1 MSITFDPKKQS
12 FILET
17 RETSYQMMVDEKGYL
32 LHLHYGAKVDGLSD
46 HLLTFKDHGFSVN
59 PYSAGEDRTYT
70 LDALPQEFPFQ
81 GSGDFRSPAFMVK
94 DATGTIGCDLH
105 YAGYTIETGKYALPG
120 LPAVYAL
127 DSDEDVQTLT
137 IELKEERLGLSVKL
151 LYGVLPE
158 KDIITRSAIVEHC
171 GDAPVSVEKFQT
183 AVLDFQYGT
192 YDLLVFHGQHGYER
206 QLQRTKVGHTRQAV
220 GSTRGYSSHQYN
232 PFVILAEQST
242 SEGAGRCWSMQF
254 VYSGSFLAEA
264 EKDQFSQTRLQMGL
278 TEEGLSYELLPG
290 ERLVAPEVI
299 LSFSG
304 SGFGKLSRN
313 HHRVI
318 RENVCRGVW
327 KDRPRPVLINSWEA
341 FLFDFDGDR
350 LLNFAEEARDLGIDM
365 MVLDDGWF
373 GSRDDDNQALGD
385 WFVNEEKLGG
395 TLGELSAAI
404 HNLPMKF
411 GLWVEPE
418 MVSENSRLYEAH
430 PDWAL
435 SIPGKKPTRG
445 RNQLVLDYS
454 RKEVVD
460 SIFDAI
466 CKVLDS
472 AEVDYLKWD
481 ANRSISDIHS
491 ETTLPGKLLYD
502 YMLGLY
508 DFLERLTQRYPN
520 MLIEGCSGGG
530 GRFDAGMLYY
540 TPQIWCSDNTD
551 AVDRLYIQYGTSFG
565 YPTSAVGAHVS
576 VCPNQQNGKITP
588 FETRATVAMAGTFGY
603 ELDPSELTEEEK
615 AAVREQIARFK
626 QYATLIQQGDYYRL
640 SSPFTDKVTAWAIHA
655 RDRSESLVSV
665 VYFPI
670 RGIAGNAPTRYLR
683 VGGLDPDALYVVGD
697 TGLTLSGSMLGE
709 VGFPL
714 PVPQFD
720 YQSLQYYLKRV

>member
-12 FILET
+12 FVLET
-17 RETSYQMMVDEKGYL
+17 RNTSYQMKVDDKAYL

-46 HLLTFKDHGFSVN
+46 HLLTFKDHGFSAV
-59 PYSAGEDRTYT
+59 PDAAGEDRTYS

-81 GSGDFRSPAFMVK
+81 GSGDFRSPALIVK
-94 DATGTIGCDLH
+94 DANGVLGCDLH
-105 YAGYTIETGKYALPG
+105 YAGHSIEDGKYALPG
-120 LPAVYAL
+120 LPAVYAGE
-127 DSDEDVQTLT
+127 EDGAQTLV
-137 IELKEERLGLSVKL
+137 IELVDARLSLSVDL
-151 LYGVLPE
+151 YYGVLPE
-158 KDIITRSAIVEHC
+158 KDVITRSVIVRNC
-171 GDAPVSVEKFQT
+171 GDAPVSVEKLQT
-183 AVLDFQYGT
+183 AVLDFLYGN

-206 QLQRTKVGHTRQAV
+206 QLQRVPVGHTRQAV
-220 GSTRGYSSHQYN
+220 GSSRGYSSHQYN
-232 PFVILAEQST
+232 PFVILSDRTTTET
-242 SEGAGRCWSMQF
+242 SGRCWSMQF
-254 VYSGSFLAEA
+254 VYSGGFLAEA

-278 TEEGLSYELLPG
+278 MEEGLSYELLPG
-290 ERLVAPEVI
+290 EQLVAPEVI

-304 SGFGKLSRN
+304 SGFGTLSRN
-313 HHRVI
+313 HHRVL
-318 RENVCRGVW
+318 RENVCRGPW
-327 KDRPRPVLINSWEA
+327 KNTPRPVLINSWEA

-350 LLNFAEEARDLGIDM
+350 LLNFAEEARDLGIEM

-373 GSRDDDNQALGD
+373 GTRDNDLEGLGD
-385 WFVNEEKLGG
+385 WYVNEEKLGG
-395 TLGELSAAI
+395 TLKELSWAV
-404 HNLPMKF
+404 HNLPMMF

-418 MVSENSRLYEAH
+418 MVSENSNLYRAH

-435 SIPGKKPTRG
+435 SIPGKNPTRG
-445 RNQLVLDYS
+445 RSQLVLDFS

-460 SIFDAI
+460 NIFDDV
-466 CKVLDS
+466 CKVLDE
-472 AEVDYLKWD
+472 ADVDYLKWD
-481 ANRSISDIHS
+481 ANRSITDIYS
-491 ETTLPGKLLYD
+491 ASTLPGKLLYD
-502 YMLGLY
+502 YILGLY

-551 AVDRLYIQYGTSFG
+551 AIDRLYIQYGTSFG
-565 YPTSAVGAHVS
+565 YPTSSVGAHVS
-576 VCPNQQNGKITP
+576 VCPNQQNGRVTP

-626 QYATLIQQGDYYRL
+626 QYAALIQQGDYYRL
-640 SSPFTDKVTAWAIHA
+640 SSPFIDKVTAWAIHA
-655 RDRSESLVSV
+655 KDRSESLVSV